1 MRIDIGLRW
10 TLLAKHSAKL
20 ALVADL
26 LAFVKQRLLSAGIVF
41 VVWLRCP
48 DSLQQVRDQLQSS
61 QVLFRFGV
69 RHSLLLEVLLQ
80 LEEPLRTVC
89 EACLRGLGRCVRCV
103 RSIAQKRQ
111 HRLILLLLS

>member
-48 DSLQQVRDQLQSS
+48 DSLQQVRNQLQSS

-89 EACLRGLGRCVRCV
+89 EAWLRGLGRCV